1 MLIQRVPHIDPETRL
16 IDLTFGELLAAIQAE
31 NSKLLQQLPK
41 AEDDEYFNLPAFQ
54 HFFKVKSTTV
64 GRMRAEGLPFEG
76 KGQRSRILKSVA
88 LAWWKEHGS
97 KYVKR

>member
-1 MLIQRVPHIDPETRL
+1 MTPQTRL
-16 IDLTFGELLAAIQAE
+16 IDLTVGEFQELMSEERAKMLKE
-31 NSKLLQQLPK
+31 LPK
-41 AEDDEYFNLPAFQ
+41 PEADEYFDIPAFQ
-54 HFFKVKSTTV
+54 HYFKVKQTSV
-64 GRMRAEGLPFEG
+64 LRMRKDGLLFDG